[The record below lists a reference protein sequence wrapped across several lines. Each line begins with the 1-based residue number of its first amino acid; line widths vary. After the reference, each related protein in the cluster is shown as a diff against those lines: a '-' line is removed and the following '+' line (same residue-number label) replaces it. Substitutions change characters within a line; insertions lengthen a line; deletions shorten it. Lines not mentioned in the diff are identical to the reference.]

1 MAPVVV
7 AAAFEIP
14 EESLRLESL
23 RLSVSEEFVEAPL
36 PALSNAVA
44 DGDEASVRGGRRDP
58 VTAVFVTAGRS
69 VADGFRSAGRAV
81 KRVF

>member
-14 EESLRLESL
+14 EESLRLESM
-23 RLSVSEEFVEAPL
+23 RLSVSEEFVEAAL
-36 PALSNAVA
+36 PALSVA

-69 VADGFRSAGRAV
+69 VAGGFRSAGRAV